1 MMVRVQGHLCEHA
14 EFWLYELEPMAFAA
28 DIVTKGYCLPFMR
41 MPDPLCQLNNRSAID
56 NASFVTAAIEDL
68 VLAHCVEE
76 CSVCPIVSS
85 PLSVVTNSKGKQCL
99 VLDLRYIN
107 QFLPDRKFK
116 YEGLSL
122 VPLLFCC
129 GDFFLLLLTSN

>member
-1 MMVRVQGHLCEHA
+1 
-14 EFWLYELEPMAFAA
+14 
-28 DIVTKGYCLPFMR
+28 MR

-85 PLSVVTNSKGKQCL
+85 PLSVVTILKASS
-99 VLDLRYIN
+99 V
-107 QFLPDRKFK
+107 
-116 YEGLSL
+116 
-122 VPLLFCC
+122 
-129 GDFFLLLLTSN
+129 